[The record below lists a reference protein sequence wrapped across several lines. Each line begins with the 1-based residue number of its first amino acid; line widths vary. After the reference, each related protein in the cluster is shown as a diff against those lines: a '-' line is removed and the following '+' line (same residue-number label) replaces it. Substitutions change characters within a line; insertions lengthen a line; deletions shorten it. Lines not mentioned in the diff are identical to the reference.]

1 VCNSKISCTFAK
13 KYRKINIMQTA
24 HLKYDIISW
33 ITGLN
38 DEKVIQKLHQWIE
51 KQETVK
57 VSTERKVSSKQ
68 NGSLTKG
75 FGIWA
80 DDAPFNE
87 TNYRDQLWQ
96 TEKNIW

>member
-1 VCNSKISCTFAK
+1 
-13 KYRKINIMQTA
+13 MQTA
-24 HLKYDIISW
+24 RLKFDIISW

-38 DEKVIQKLHQWIE
+38 DEKIIRKLYQWIE
-51 KQETVK
+51 EQESAK
-57 VSTERKVSSKQ
+57 VSVAGTVSHKQ
-68 NGSLTKG
+68 DESLTKG

>member
-1 VCNSKISCTFAK
+1 
-13 KYRKINIMQTA
+13 MQTA
-24 HLKYDIISW
+24 RLKFDIISW

-38 DEKVIQKLHQWIE
+38 DEKVIQNLYQWIE
-51 KQETVK
+51 KQESARVSAEEI
-57 VSTERKVSSKQ
+57 VSTKRD
-68 NGSLTKG
+68 GSLTQG